1 VITLNASLLPNPPT
15 LDKIALLYSLNRLF
29 ISKESLAGK
38 VIPVEADLA
47 NLKAGK
53 IYDAKSH
60 TYNKL
65 NVYMLNRSMH
75 QINEACNKLW
85 STIELHHNASC
96 GNKLCK
102 KFDADFLPSATVPT
116 LHYANISAI
125 ISILSLFGL
134 SSVVVRGRRMQFYNL
149 IRTTDGIKL
158 IERNKYLQEVF
169 GVVKAGWH
177 AQVLQTF
184 EGLTKIGI
192 GLPDVNILECRRLQ
206 TERSKFHYDILGQTS
221 MKGTTGLDA
230 YFYFLPVVT
239 NTLEKS
245 IQSIHAIIKPI
256 PNGIDGRFEELK
268 NHIQMEIKQFALT
281 S

>member
-1 VITLNASLLPNPPT
+1 VITLNVSLLPSPPT

-29 ISKESLAGK
+29 ISKESLVGK
-38 VIPVEADLA
+38 AIPVEADLA

-53 IYDAKSH
+53 IYDTKSH

-125 ISILSLFGL
+125 ISIVSLFGL

-169 GVVKAGWH
+169 GLSKQAGTH
-177 AQVLQTF
+177 
-184 EGLTKIGI
+184 
-192 GLPDVNILECRRLQ
+192 
-206 TERSKFHYDILGQTS
+206 KFFRH
-221 MKGTTGLDA
+221 MKG
-230 YFYFLPVVT
+230 
-239 NTLEKS
+239 
-245 IQSIHAIIKPI
+245 
-256 PNGIDGRFEELK
+256 
-268 NHIQMEIKQFALT
+268 
-281 S
+281 